1 MDGCLN
7 PLQNRYFQG
16 VEKCCFL
23 DSFADFIAMGGY
35 GFYVWLTFGSCA
47 LILLGILVSSLND
60 TKRIFSSVKQQAQR
74 EERIKKAKQEAG
86 Q

>member
-1 MDGCLN
+1 VVVIWQLCIN
-7 PLQNRYFQG
+7 FT
-16 VEKCCFL
+16 C
-23 DSFADFIAMGGY
+23 
-35 GFYVWLTFGSCA
+35 
-47 LILLGILVSSLND
+47 ILVSSLND